1 MIKSQTHQ
9 GQPPP
14 LACTKAASSGWG
26 PPVSGMGA
34 PPIGGGGP
42 IGAPGSVQSPAPAIS
57 QPPAGPPPG
66 PAPAPPGATSGAAP
80 GGIRAIS
87 GIVGASGACGI
98 DGAPATGIAIMG
110 GAVDGLTPG
119 GSPACVVMGARAT
132 TNWRAPIG
140 ISGLVG
146 N

>member
-1 MIKSQTHQ
+1 M
-9 GQPPP
+9 
-14 LACTKAASSGWG
+14 
-26 PPVSGMGA
+26 
-34 PPIGGGGP
+34 
-42 IGAPGSVQSPAPAIS
+42 
-57 QPPAGPPPG
+57 
-66 PAPAPPGATSGAAP
+66 
-80 GGIRAIS
+80 
-87 GIVGASGACGI
+87 VGASGVRGI
-98 DGAPATGIAIMG
+98 EGAPGTGKAIMG